1 MAKAQGNAFFA
12 QQKFEEA
19 NRCYAQAL
27 AQLKE
32 ADKEQA
38 ATLRA
43 NRSLCFLQLSN
54 GEFALSEAEQCK
66 ALRPDW
72 PKAHFRTAAALKA
85 CGRLGE
91 ARLAACQ
98 ALRLAPMDAAVK
110 ALLQDLRQQLFPA
123 LGALGEALDL
133 LEDFT
138 RSPAEVRKAV
148 QVVKDMLLGGATQD
162 VLKAFMDSEG
172 SKTIFRR
179 QNAMGDNWQEE
190 CRNGT
195 MSILSEISQAGPTLE
210 QELIR
215 LNLEAEAKE
224 TSCGAAC
231 SDVHVTSKATDAKM
245 GKSKMPPPPQADD
258 SFASKPRRTRE
269 RRARQREPGRDLEWT
284 LPTESKV
291 MVLVLTFGQPS
302 ALLHA
307 AAVAKDWAKAASR
320 FWSDGSAEIQEAHYG
335 LELTSA
341 ASRRLLRRLV
351 PAPPAVLHHA
361 PTMREWS
368 FLVEIWRDGRRLWKA
383 TFTPAHALPG
393 FLEDAEGGEGAPHH
407 VEWPTCYERDVPVG
421 PTHGSGVTGARPSW
435 SCRSKCRS
443 GTRRSP
449 AAALAQCS
457 WCLAC
462 RLTLR
467 RIAWVC
473 TVRWPSQEQMVD
485 GWAAA
490 PRRPCSPNF
499 Q

>member
-1 MAKAQGNAFFA
+1 MAKAQAQGNAFFA

-190 CRNGT
+190 
-195 MSILSEISQAGPTLE
+195 
-210 QELIR
+210 
-215 LNLEAEAKE
+215 
-224 TSCGAAC
+224 
-231 SDVHVTSKATDAKM
+231 
-245 GKSKMPPPPQADD
+245 
-258 SFASKPRRTRE
+258 
-269 RRARQREPGRDLEWT
+269 
-284 LPTESKV
+284 
-291 MVLVLTFGQPS
+291 
-302 ALLHA
+302 
-307 AAVAKDWAKAASR
+307 
-320 FWSDGSAEIQEAHYG
+320 
-335 LELTSA
+335 
-341 ASRRLLRRLV
+341 
-351 PAPPAVLHHA
+351 
-361 PTMREWS
+361 
-368 FLVEIWRDGRRLWKA
+368 
-383 TFTPAHALPG
+383 
-393 FLEDAEGGEGAPHH
+393 
-407 VEWPTCYERDVPVG
+407 
-421 PTHGSGVTGARPSW
+421 
-435 SCRSKCRS
+435 
-443 GTRRSP
+443 
-449 AAALAQCS
+449 
-457 WCLAC
+457 
-462 RLTLR
+462 
-467 RIAWVC
+467 
-473 TVRWPSQEQMVD
+473 
-485 GWAAA
+485 
-490 PRRPCSPNF
+490 
-499 Q
+499 